1 MYRPVFFILMLLV
14 CTGISCTKVD
24 ELSDEA
30 TIESFT
36 IISSSEGIEL
46 AKDQIQIVNN
56 VVSIPLESGRK
67 NFPLTIQA
75 KIVFSSTTHNQISIN
90 AEPLNLQEFIFT
102 DVYTPYSF
110 YLISESGV
118 PHLAKIVLKDK
129 LNAEIEQVE
138 LEGLTEGIDYQVML
152 RNNQVRI
159 QFMHQPVYPLTI
171 QPKILKTSTARFKD
185 YEEGSSMTFENPSS
199 EKSITLIADNND
211 ERVWHFR
218 VVPAVENGDF
228 EKWINVGTAL
238 VNIDPVPGVG
248 YGWATANNQ
257 FVQGSQPIEYAGGFA
272 AQLTTGI
279 QKLYGLG
286 LGDLITAAT
295 IFTGH
300 FEMKIS
306 ELSNPPAMTFF
317 GIPFIT
323 RPASVS
329 LKAKYVA
336 GSKLQQSVE
345 RKGNQ
350 KYELVDIPGIDEGR
364 VWVKIMHWEGEGEL
378 AYHEKDIP
386 GLTIL
391 GEGELIFDGSDSSLA
406 SWQDFKINIKYNS
419 IYDQLEPTHI
429 AIVAT
434 SSRQGDYFIGA
445 EGSTLTLDD
454 VNVNY

>member
-1 MYRPVFFILMLLV
+1 MYKHALFILLTLIW
-14 CTGISCTKVD
+14 TGISCTKVD

-30 TIESFT
+30 AIESFT

-46 AKDQIQIVNN
+46 VEDQIQIVNN

-75 KIVFSSTTHNQISIN
+75 KLGFSSTTHNQISVN
-90 AEPLNLQEFIFT
+90 EQPLNLTEFTFT

-110 YLISESGV
+110 YLISDSGV
-118 PHLAKIVLKDK
+118 PHLARIALKDK
-129 LNAEIEQVE
+129 LNAEIEQVV
-138 LEGLTEGIDYQVML
+138 LEGLTEGTDYQVML
-152 RNNQVRI
+152 RNNNVRI
-159 QFMHQPVYPLTI
+159 QFLHQPVYPVSI
-171 QPKILKTSTARFKD
+171 RPEIIKTSTARFKD
-185 YEEGSSMTFENPSS
+185 YQEGSVMTFENPST
-199 EKSITLIADNND
+199 ENKITLIADNED
-211 ERVWHFR
+211 ERIWNFR
-218 VVPAVENGDF
+218 IVPAVENGDF
-228 EKWINVGTAL
+228 EKWINAGTAL
-238 VNIDPVPGVG
+238 VNIDPMPGVG

-257 FVQGSQPIEYAGGFA
+257 FVQGTQPVEYAGGFA

-279 QKLYGLG
+279 QKLHGLG

-323 RPASVS
+323 RPASIS

-336 GSKLQQSVE
+336 GNKLQQSVE
-345 RKGNQ
+345 KKGNQ
-350 KYELVDIPGIDEGR
+350 KYELVDVPGIDQGR
-364 VWVKIMHWEGEGEL
+364 VWVKVMHWEGEGEP

-391 GEGELIFDGSDSSLA
+391 GEGELIFDGSDSSLG
-406 SWQDFKINIKYNS
+406 SWHDYRINIRYNS
-419 IYDQLEPTHI
+419 IHDQLEPTHI